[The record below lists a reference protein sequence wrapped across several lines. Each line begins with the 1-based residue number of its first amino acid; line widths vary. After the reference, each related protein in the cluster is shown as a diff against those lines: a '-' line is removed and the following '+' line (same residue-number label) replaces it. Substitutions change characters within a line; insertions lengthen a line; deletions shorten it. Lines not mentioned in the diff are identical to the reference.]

1 MLGYYK
7 ILPPKSLHP
16 MFLHY
21 GNFATKN
28 IKDGSK
34 LYYGGKYLTYN
45 NILELFQEDVQKA
58 RTLLSEKFKGK
69 QELSEQ
75 LSYFDNLIAN
85 SDLKYTLEFGT
96 ITNISK
102 IISDFCKAESQN
114 LKTSKFLDLLVGGLK
129 LATYLAFASAC
140 ITIVLK
146 DGGISDKDRQDRID
160 SIVEDF
166 YSVATRIQQ

>member
-7 ILPPKSLHP
+7 ILPPKNLHP
-16 MFLHY
+16 MFLYY
-21 GNFATKN
+21 GTFAVKN
-28 IKDGSK
+28 IKDGDK

-45 NILELFQEDVQKA
+45 NILELFREDVTKA
-58 RTLLSEKFKGK
+58 RDMIAEKFKNK
-69 QELSEQ
+69 PQLAEQ
-75 LSYFDNLIAN
+75 LTYFDNLIEN

-96 ITNISK
+96 ITNISR

-114 LKTSKFLDLLVGGLK
+114 LKTSKFLDQLVSGLK
-129 LATYLAFASAC
+129 LATYIAFAAAC

-146 DGGISDKDRQDRID
+146 DCGISDKDRQDRID

-166 YSVATRIQQ
+166 YNVANRLQQ